1 MNCKSPSGTQGGI
14 ISNKNDFMEVSGTNL
29 FKDNQIISNDDGA
42 SGSAL
47 FVVLTHA
54 KSIAL
59 TGFIFENCSGLVFF
73 TSSVSDENHEIK
85 FFNCSFTNNKIIENC
100 GAIFIETKGAA
111 KVAIGN
117 LYFMHNITR
126 VGGSIYIKESSLS
139 PSSNSASVEVSSSEF
154 QNDEADE
161 NGGSVYISSY
171 SKVTI
176 QSNNFTQTKANVQ

>member
-1 MNCKSPSGTQGGI
+1 M
-14 ISNKNDFMEVSGTNL
+14 ISFIAL
-29 FKDNQIISNDDGA
+29 WPQLIS
-42 SGSAL
+42 
-47 FVVLTHA
+47 

-117 LYFMHNITR
+117 SYFMHNIAR

-139 PSSNSASVEVSSSEF
+139 PSSNSSSVEVSSSEF

-176 QSNNFTQTKANVQ
+176 QSNNFTQTKANVQWMVISIDNNLYIDEDVKDSSALFVFSSILSEKT